1 LQSIC
6 TRQPDRPIAMPK
18 GPIMTYRAT
27 RDVVQRVLPLIER
40 MTTRS
45 IDKALVLQ
53 YLSARAGV
61 DWGVHEL
68 VRDEHIPLDTG
79 NEIREVRHLTF
90 RDRAS
95 GQEHVLRYPDCLAR
109 LPTEIEPLVV
119 EEYKRL
125 AIDRPLTMMAEP
137 LFTHFFTAD
146 FCSHCRWQSAAHVQI
161 QTECRFAGYPV
172 NFESWAANDRTLP
185 PDGDTS
191 LG

>member
-1 LQSIC
+1 
-6 TRQPDRPIAMPK
+6 
-18 GPIMTYRAT
+18 MTYRAT
-27 RDVVQRVLPLIER
+27 RDVVRRVLPLIER

-61 DWGVHEL
+61 DWGVHAL
-68 VRDEHIPLDTG
+68 VRDEYISLDTG
-79 NEIREVRHLTF
+79 AGMRDVRHLTF

-95 GQEHVLRYPDCLAR
+95 GQEHMLRYPDCLDR
-109 LPTEIEPLVV
+109 LPDEIEPLVV

-146 FCSHCRWQSAAHVQI
+146 FCSSCRWQSVAHVQI
-161 QTECRFAGYPV
+161 QRECRFAGYPV
-172 NFESWAANDRTLP
+172 NFELLAANGRALP
-185 PDGDTS
+185 PDNDTFP
-191 LG
+191 G